1 MPVPDQ
7 RKYPRVKPP
16 RTFVV
21 AWRSGMTRDVSY
33 MDSLALGGLF
43 IRTRRPVPLR
53 SSVQLLLDTP
63 AGQIRGRAI
72 VRRVHEKTGMA
83 LQIIAMDPG
92 DRALVDRARPILATP
107 PIPRH
112 SERSLRSE
120 ESLCS
125 ALLCAL
131 CVLISVTSVLILVFG
146 SSLAP

>member
-1 MPVPDQ
+1 MLAPDQ

-16 RTFVV
+16 KSFVV
-21 AWRSGMTRDVSY
+21 AWESGMTRDVSY

-43 IRTRRPVPLR
+43 VRTKCPVPLR

-92 DRALVDRARPILATP
+92 DRALLSR
-107 PIPRH
+107 
-112 SERSLRSE
+112 ELRD
-120 ESLCS
+120 
-125 ALLCAL
+125 LLTA
-131 CVLISVTSVLILVFG
+131 
-146 SSLAP
+146 